1 MYLHIPMTFDQEYVD
16 SVNVDVAARTF
27 ELVGSDGSKQKI
39 KCETPEEFMN
49 VLKVTRE
56 AEDLLDIEY
65 TE

>member
-1 MYLHIPMTFDQEYVD
+1 MTFEQEYVD

-39 KCETPEEFMN
+39 RCETPEEFMN

-56 AEDLLDIEY
+56 AGDMLDIDY
-65 TE
+65 TG

>member
-39 KCETPEEFMN
+39 QCDTPEEFMN
-49 VLKVTRE
+49 VLKVTRD
-56 AEDLLDIEY
+56 AEKYLDIEY
-65 TE
+65 SG